1 MLLNKKCLFHQF
13 HGDFIQVQKSEISI
27 THSKQREIPYPSD
40 LVTSEF
46 LRQDHYLNTSRK
58 VVSLR
63 IPKQIQYGFSF
74 TFADSCCQLGNCFSK
89 ITQLHDSNVEEVL
102 LSCCSLDNCLP
113 DCSQVFTDISTLWIA
128 SCNFFLSNP
137 ISFPSYFSGKL
148 DPDSWL
154 EFLQQQAHDLR
165 G

>member
-1 MLLNKKCLFHQF
+1 MDIRFLMEQGYFRPDEIPSRYSDDNQQYLKEGKISKQGLLWMLLNKKCLFHQF

-89 ITQLHDSNVEEVL
+89 ITQLHDSNVKEVL

-113 DCSQVFTDISTLWIA
+113 DCSQVFTDISTL
-128 SCNFFLSNP
+128 
-137 ISFPSYFSGKL
+137 
-148 DPDSWL
+148 
-154 EFLQQQAHDLR
+154 
-165 G
+165 